1 MCKGSAH
8 DTRKGRRRHTFRLPC
23 AYLWL
28 SPPSARSARRL
39 RLLTIRFEQNPP
51 AGWPSSSAAVLR
63 SGRSVRRRRRTAGW
77 QAKQHAIEEHGY
89 ESCLR
94 RQLAHHHRRGRAA
107 DACCSGRRQNR
118 AGSSRWWP
126 WCAARQLRVCGMR
139 TAAIHS
145 GARRIYGILGTAIV
159 VRTRGGTPVRVG
171 VFVDVCVGVEDARA
185 VKPLE
190 CRGPTAVT
198 PRQTGSPVPD
208 PLRSFAH

>member
-1 MCKGSAH
+1 MREGQGEGESRVARQEQGQEGQEMTMDACTCTCNMYVHVARPRSAVWRVLCGFNSYIRLYYGKGSAH
-8 DTRKGRRRHTFRLPC
+8 DTRKGRRRTKFRLPC

-39 RLLTIRFEQNPP
+39 RLPTIRFEQNPP

-118 AGSSRWWP
+118 AGSSR
-126 WCAARQLRVCGMR
+126 
-139 TAAIHS
+139 
-145 GARRIYGILGTAIV
+145 
-159 VRTRGGTPVRVG
+159 
-171 VFVDVCVGVEDARA
+171 
-185 VKPLE
+185 
-190 CRGPTAVT
+190 
-198 PRQTGSPVPD
+198 
-208 PLRSFAH
+208 

>member
-1 MCKGSAH
+1 MIFLASYAPNGRYVMPTDHMRCLVAWTGDLGALEAVRKLLRAPNDKGSAH
-8 DTRKGRRRHTFRLPC
+8 DTRKGRRRTKFRLPC

-39 RLLTIRFEQNPP
+39 RLPTIRFEQNPP

-118 AGSSRWWP
+118 AGSSR
-126 WCAARQLRVCGMR
+126 
-139 TAAIHS
+139 
-145 GARRIYGILGTAIV
+145 
-159 VRTRGGTPVRVG
+159 
-171 VFVDVCVGVEDARA
+171 
-185 VKPLE
+185 
-190 CRGPTAVT
+190 
-198 PRQTGSPVPD
+198 
-208 PLRSFAH
+208 